1 MGECEQEFVAGE
13 GHPCAGADFIE
24 WGSGSSGWLYKYQ
37 IQGLRVLIY
46 GFESD
51 LKYELTKFINF
62 YGSISVIRGENLSE
76 NKPLAYM
83 PPDKFLF
90 STELDLNP
98 ITATLTLKK
107 VSPQKRLSE
116 FETRTDGYFLT
127 DVSGTYI
134 INSSNIIHKIIFRID
149 NIFDKEYYNHL
160 SKMKLIMPE
169 KGRSIGIQ
177 YRLVF

>member
-1 MGECEQEFVAGE
+1 MTN
-13 GHPCAGADFIE
+13 H
-24 WGSGSSGWLYKYQ
+24 LN
-37 IQGLRVLIY
+37 L
-46 GFESD
+46 
-51 LKYELTKFINF
+51 
-62 YGSISVIRGENLSE
+62 YGSISLIRGENLSD
-76 NKPLAYM
+76 NTPLAYM

-107 VSPQKRLSE
+107 VSSQERLGE

-127 DVSGTYI
+127 DISGTYI

-149 NIFDKEYYNHL
+149 NIFDQEYYNHL
-160 SKMKLIMPE
+160 SRIKSIMPE